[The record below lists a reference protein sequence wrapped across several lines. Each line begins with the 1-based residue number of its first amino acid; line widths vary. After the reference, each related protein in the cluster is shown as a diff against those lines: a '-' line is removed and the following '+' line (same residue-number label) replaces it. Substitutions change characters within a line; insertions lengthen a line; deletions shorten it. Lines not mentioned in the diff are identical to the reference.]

1 MMKSFASSAGENS
14 PAPLSIGRRARRA
27 LALTVALTL
36 PLQNIAWA
44 VCSNGTSF
52 PAGGFVVGS
61 AALPVAA
68 NWSPGVFTGTA
79 GSLFIPDTSV
89 FEHNDPTQPL
99 TGGGHNWVFDQGS
112 TLCKETDIGAAGAVA
127 TGWSIPPNSPTD
139 CVVLPIVQGGV
150 FRNLGDIPYQG
161 DVITPTCDPTALSA
175 PGLPNSRNTYFNQ
188 LGCSISASHNGGV
201 PVATTPQTATSYLF
215 VAGIKGGLFSISLDN
230 VTTPVVGGDAGK
242 TVGPLNYYST
252 IPEGQKL
259 TNAIVSKDGQFALAT
274 SDKGGT
280 YIYGCFNPLGD
291 PGDPKLPLNPNF
303 FVPPGPTVQ
312 CMQVGNNAL
321 QRDLTDSFG
330 PDNQPYFGGQRVV
343 NSFDVVPGGT
353 ARSAWPQ
360 CIFDQNGSLSIADAF
375 AHNRTN
381 GCGNATSNFGFVSA
395 LITQPQA
402 MISHTGTPYMYVGP
416 IGGTV
421 VQFKVGVDPIS
432 GLSTYKFRT
441 YGTGFSL
448 ITGLGVA
455 DDLQSLMVFSDPSAI
470 GLAGQEV
477 VTKVPLC
484 EDM

>member
-1 MMKSFASSAGENS
+1 MMKAFEGGAHSA
-14 PAPLSIGRRARRA
+14 APLSIGRRARRA

-44 VCSNGTSF
+44 VCSNGTTF

-61 AALPVAA
+61 AALPTAS

-79 GSLFIPDTSV
+79 GSLWIPDTSV
-89 FEHNDPTQPL
+89 NEHNDPTQPL

-112 TLCKETDIGAAGAVA
+112 TLCKETDTGAGGAVA

-139 CVVLPIVQGGV
+139 CVVLPVVQGGV

-175 PGLPNSRNTYFNQ
+175 PGLPNPRNTYFNQ
-188 LGCSISASHNGGV
+188 LGCAISASHNGGT

-242 TVGPLNYYST
+242 TVGPMNYYSA

-259 TNAIVSKDGQFALAT
+259 TNAIVSKDGRFALAT
-274 SDKGGT
+274 STRRAT
-280 YIYGCFNPLGD
+280 YIYGCLNPLGD
-291 PGDPKLPLNPNF
+291 PGDPSLPLQPGF

-321 QRDLTDSFG
+321 AVDLTDAFG

-343 NSFDVVPGGT
+343 NTFDNVPGGT

-375 AHNRTN
+375 ANKRAN
-381 GCGNATSNFGFVSA
+381 GCGNATSNFGFTSA

-402 MISHTGTPYMYVGP
+402 MITHTGTQYMYAGP

-432 GLSTYKFRT
+432 GFSTYKFRT

-455 DDLQSLMVFSDPSAI
+455 EDLKSLMVFGDPSAI